1 MRKISKNLL
10 FIVVT
15 LMIVASSCGEKEEK
29 ILRLNIPKEEV
40 EEFELLPD
48 ADYH

>member
-1 MRKISKNLL
+1 
-10 FIVVT
+10 
-15 LMIVASSCGEKEEK
+15 MIVASSCGEKEEK

-48 ADYH
+48 ADYI